1 MELKRKMRKKRL
13 VSIGKIS
20 NLLPWIALR
29 NPKAVVK
36 WIELA
41 ILGRK
46 ASPYCYNY
54 PFILQ
59 IEITNLC
66 NLRCKMCPR
75 ERDFRKS
82 GIKPGSMPFDIFDQ
96 ILRGWIRHIFQIHLF
111 GYGEPLL
118 APELPK
124 MIEYA
129 KKHGVPYITFTT
141 NGHPLHGEVAE
152 AIACSELDELRVS
165 IDGSDEQGYQSI
177 RGAPLENV
185 KQNLKAFRAMCDIP
199 ISIATTL
206 CNENWESVYNIPEL
220 AAELGAGCLRILPI
234 FPYTF
239 LGMDEMILVQEK
251 KRKYRYFCQDLERRC
266 KEKGIHFIFDDYYV
280 KDCKAPFVMAFLDI
294 NGNLTPC
301 CKLGTTKVGNVLERN
316 FFEVWNGP
324 KMMNWRKQL
333 LSRKFPKPCLDL
345 ECIRDWR

>member
-1 MELKRKMRKKRL
+1 MRKKRL

-20 NLLPWIALR
+20 KLLPWITLR

-41 ILGRK
+41 VFGRK

-59 IEITNLC
+59 IETTNLC

-75 ERDFRKS
+75 ERDFQKA
-82 GIKPGSMPFDIFDQ
+82 GIEPGTMSFDTFDQ
-96 ILRGWIRHIFQIHLF
+96 ILRSWIRHIFQIHLF

-118 APELPK
+118 TPELPK
-124 MIEYA
+124 LIEYS
-129 KKHGVPYITFTT
+129 KSHGVPYVTFTT
-141 NGHPLHGEVAE
+141 NGHLLQGQVAK
-152 AIACSELDELRVS
+152 AIAGSGLDELRVS
-165 IDGSDEQGYQSI
+165 IDGSDEKGYQSI
-177 RGAPLENV
+177 RGVPLENV
-185 KQNLKAFRAMCDIP
+185 NKNLKEFRKISDIP
-199 ISIATTL
+199 ISLATTL
-206 CNENWESVYNIPEL
+206 CNENWESVYNMPEF
-220 AAELGAGCLRILPI
+220 AAEIGAGCLRILPI

-251 KRKYRYFCQDLERRC
+251 KRQYRYFCRDLERRC

-280 KDCKAPFVMAFLDI
+280 KDCKAPFVMAFIDI

-324 KMMNWRKQL
+324 KMMQWRKQL